1 MVFNATFNN
10 ISVISW
16 WFVLLVGE
24 PPPPSIL
31 VFYLFQTS
39 FKISSCSCDKVCQWL
54 ATGWMFSPVSFI
66 NKTDCHYNCH
76 WNIFESGNNKAA
88 MDNWRKF
95 LVTAAILNEGRAC
108 GTQFWKG
115 PTPFKYVLI
124 WFSKTYGWTDDKWW
138 LKLTWSLASWAKKDF
153 WIIYDYM
160 ALSVSWPTGR
170 MKSIGAWALNSYR
183 WRIIQFKSFA
193 RWSFKKIFTLINSN
207 VKTHFIHGD
216 VHLGFLIISY
226 MVMAILD
233 SWYLHTW
240 WWPSWIPD
248 I

>member
-16 WFVLLVGE
+16 WSVLLVGE
-24 PPPPSIL
+24 PPPLYLYFIFFKLVLKFHPAHVIKFVSDLLLVGCFLRFPSSIKLTATITVTEIL
-31 VFYLFQTS
+31 LKVAIIKQQWTLKKVFS
-39 FKISSCSCDKVCQWL
+39 NSSHLEWR
-54 ATGWMFSPVSFI
+54 
-66 NKTDCHYNCH
+66 
-76 WNIFESGNNKAA
+76 SGLW
-88 MDNWRKF
+88 D
-95 LVTAAILNEGRAC
+95 TILK
-108 GTQFWKG
+108 GTH
-115 PTPFKYVLI
+115 PFKYVLI

-160 ALSVSWPTGR
+160 AFSVSWPTGR
-170 MKSIGAWALNSYR
+170 MKGIGAWALNSYR